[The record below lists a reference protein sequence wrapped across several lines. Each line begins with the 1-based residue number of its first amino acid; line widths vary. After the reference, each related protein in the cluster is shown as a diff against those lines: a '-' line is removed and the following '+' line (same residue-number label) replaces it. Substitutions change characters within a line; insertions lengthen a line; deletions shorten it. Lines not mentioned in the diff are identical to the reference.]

1 MSGRTFLLEYFGP
14 RLFDGLFGTKLP
26 RPCCF
31 DGDGLFLVFA
41 DEIGKTIGK
50 GRQGSVGRGGG
61 GRGGGGG
68 GSSGTEHRW
77 GGGGVWLAKEAVEWF
92 KELGQVWVMVGGEG
106 SHSVRSGS

>member
-68 GSSGTEHRW
+68 GGSGTEHRW
-77 GGGGVWLAKEAVEWF
+77 GGSWLAVEWF
-92 KELGQVWVMVGGEG
+92 KELGQVWVMVGV